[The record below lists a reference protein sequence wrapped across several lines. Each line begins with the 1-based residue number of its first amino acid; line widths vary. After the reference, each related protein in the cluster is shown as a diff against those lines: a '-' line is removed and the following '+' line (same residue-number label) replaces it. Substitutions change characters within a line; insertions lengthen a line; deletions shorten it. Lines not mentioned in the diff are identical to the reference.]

1 MDREEL
7 ARKIVEMAAEEGG
20 VEPATVSPASHF
32 QDDLKYDSLSTVEF
46 AMALEEE
53 FEIAIPDEDI
63 ETLRPLATS
72 STTCKS
78 GRNRPRRARRER
90 RRSTAGRGQIRRVRI
105 VLRT

>member
-7 ARKIVEMAAEEGG
+7 ARKIIEMAAEEGG
-20 VEPATVSPASHF
+20 VEPATVSPTSHF

-63 ETLRPLATS
+63 ETLRTVGDVIDYVQ
-72 STTCKS
+72 K
-78 GRNRPRRARRER
+78 RAKAAA
-90 RRSTAGRGQIRRVRI
+90 AGAP
-105 VLRT
+105 